1 MDAKGACRVRVV
13 RATVRILTFSRVC
26 AFLALVPVGVPR
38 AQGAQQQPGGD
49 VVVAWDSVQP
59 ATAAGAA
66 DSPQGLSVRIRFREL
81 TQAADRRATLDLPL
95 TETLAVRVAISSI
108 DRDRVQTHMAGALV
122 DGREGEASLTIVGD
136 TLSGRVVVDGR
147 VFLVRRGR
155 ASTTHVVTEVDQ
167 SALPPERPPR
177 IPPVARALAA
187 PAPSTAMDTNA
198 FVDLMVL
205 YTPAARAAIGGPAQM
220 NGDLI
225 GAVNNANLALA
236 NANVTH
242 RFRLVHYGEI
252 PYSETG
258 DLGTSLDH
266 LTYAGDGQL
275 ETVAALR
282 DQFRADVV
290 TLITN
295 ESNACGIGWL
305 MSQNGVNAS
314 FAPYAYNVVYWDC
327 ANANLTLAHEIG
339 HNMGLQHDRA
349 NAGGSSPSF
358 PYAFGYAVPGVA
370 RDVMAYACP
379 ATGPACGRRAI
390 FSTPLANFP
399 GTGTLAGTATED
411 GALALNGT
419 SGVVANFRQSVCTY
433 SVSPTAA
440 TFGPAGGA
448 GTVSVVT
455 QAGCAWSAVSN
466 QPSVVAVT
474 SGWSG
479 SASGTVGYTVSVN
492 VGSQRS
498 GALAIAGQLV
508 TITQAAAARPP
519 VTPTRTDFDGD
530 LRADVAVFRPSTGAW
545 YILSSALGGGIQHT
559 WGGGADIPV
568 PGDYDGDGRTDIAVF
583 RPSNGQW
590 HILRSA
596 TGSGATYTW
605 GGSIDVPVPGDYDGD
620 GRTDIAVFRPS
631 TGSWY
636 ILRSSAGSVQYTWGG
651 SLDTPVPAD
660 YDGDGRTDIGV
671 FRSSTGT
678 WYLLRS
684 TSGSIQYTWGGSI
697 DRPVPGDYDGD
708 GRADIAVFRASTGAW
723 YVLRSRTGTGAS
735 FTWGGSIDTPV
746 PADYDGDLL
755 TDIAVFRSSTGAWY
769 ILSSATGTGVTQAW
783 GGSIDIGLPRL
794 PSSGP

>member
-1 MDAKGACRVRVV
+1 MV
-13 RATVRILTFSRVC
+13 RATVRILTFRRVC
-26 AFLALVPVGVPR
+26 AFLALVSTGVPAR
-38 AQGAQQQPGGD
+38 AEAAQQPPGGD
-49 VVVAWDSVQP
+49 VVVAWESVR
-59 ATAAGAA
+59 AEAAAVAA
-66 DSPQGLSVRIRFREL
+66 DSPQGLSVRIRFGEL
-81 TQAADRRATLDLPL
+81 IQAADRRSTLDLPL
-95 TETLAVRVAISSI
+95 TENLAVRVAVSLI

-122 DGREGEASLTIVGD
+122 DGHAGEASLTIVGD

-167 SALPPERPPR
+167 SALPPEGLPR
-177 IPPVARALAA
+177 IPPVARALSA

-205 YTPAARAAIGGPAQM
+205 YTPAARAAIGGAAQM

-295 ESNACGIGWL
+295 ETNACGIGWL
-305 MSQNGVNAS
+305 MSQNSVNAS

-349 NAGGSSPSF
+349 NAGGGSPSF

-379 ATGPACGRRAI
+379 GPGPACGRRAI

-399 GTGTLAGTATED
+399 GTGTVAGTATED

-419 SGVVANFRQSVCTY
+419 SGAVANFRQSACTY

-440 TFGPAGGA
+440 AFGPGGGA
-448 GTVSVVT
+448 GTVSVVA

-474 SGWSG
+474 SGSNG
-479 SASGTVGYTVSVN
+479 TASGTVGTP
-492 VGSQRS
+492 SQS
-498 GALAIAGQLV
+498 TPGANGAG
-508 TITQAAAARPP
+508 
-519 VTPTRTDFDGD
+519 
-530 LRADVAVFRPSTGAW
+530 
-545 YILSSALGGGIQHT
+545 
-559 WGGGADIPV
+559 
-568 PGDYDGDGRTDIAVF
+568 
-583 RPSNGQW
+583 
-590 HILRSA
+590 
-596 TGSGATYTW
+596 
-605 GGSIDVPVPGDYDGD
+605 
-620 GRTDIAVFRPS
+620 
-631 TGSWY
+631 
-636 ILRSSAGSVQYTWGG
+636 
-651 SLDTPVPAD
+651 
-660 YDGDGRTDIGV
+660 
-671 FRSSTGT
+671 
-678 WYLLRS
+678 LLRS
-684 TSGSIQYTWGGSI
+684 
-697 DRPVPGDYDGD
+697 
-708 GRADIAVFRASTGAW
+708 RAS
-723 YVLRSRTGTGAS
+723 L
-735 FTWGGSIDTPV
+735 
-746 PADYDGDLL
+746 
-755 TDIAVFRSSTGAWY
+755 
-769 ILSSATGTGVTQAW
+769 
-783 GGSIDIGLPRL
+783 
-794 PSSGP
+794 